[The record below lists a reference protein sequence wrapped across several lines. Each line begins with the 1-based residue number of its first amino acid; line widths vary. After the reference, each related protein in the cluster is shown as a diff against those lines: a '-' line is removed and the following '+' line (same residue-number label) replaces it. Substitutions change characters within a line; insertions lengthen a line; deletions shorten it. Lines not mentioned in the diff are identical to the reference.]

1 MSNYFEKDC
10 IRYIESCESNGIT
23 FQEDLKRSLIQG
35 AKATDSFNDPNYQAT
50 MKLRILSMILQEAKE
65 RGWLE
70 EITNYNLE
78 SDE

>member
-10 IRYIESCESNGIT
+10 IRYIESCENNGVT

-35 AKATDSFNDPNYQAT
+35 ARATDSFSNPMYQAT
-50 MKLRILSMILQEAKE
+50 MKLRMLSMILEEAKN

-70 EITNYNLE
+70 AIINHNLE